1 MITLMLKKKTKSL
14 KTKTSSS
21 KGKGKK
27 KKDEDS
33 TFEESDDTK
42 NPKSSSEEEKNL
54 DRSVD
59 HHLKRMTEFENRLEA
74 IAHRGDLQEVGVV
87 RPYLVEWDAALYSPK
102 FKAPILYTFDGK
114 GSPNQHIY
122 YFKSQTENVI
132 SNIAIMAHLLLA
144 PSNG

>member
-1 MITLMLKKKTKSL
+1 MLKKKTKSL

-59 HHLKRMTEFENRLEA
+59 HHLKRMTEFENHLEA

-102 FKAPILYTFDGK
+102 FKAPILYTFNGK
-114 GSPNQHIY
+114 GSLN
-122 YFKSQTENVI
+122 
-132 SNIAIMAHLLLA
+132 
-144 PSNG
+144 